1 MTYYG
6 NSQELGLFFWGIYGY
21 FEQFIKE
28 HTCHVQGV
36 NSDSPWGI
44 RTCSYEKE
52 GSTMGVLFKGVLINK
67 NGILR

>member
-1 MTYYG
+1 MGTRKSWDYF
-6 NSQELGLFFWGIYGY
+6 LGECTDIL
-21 FEQFIKE
+21 EQFIKE

-36 NSDSPWGI
+36 SSDSPWGI
-44 RTCSYEKE
+44 RTCSYKKE